1 MLFGKLKNIN
11 NRMGGDDMEIKYVQ
25 NGEKGRTCADCK
37 HFERDVNMQGAGKC
51 FGNEVSAEGGCNF
64 FEARD

>member
-1 MLFGKLKNIN
+1 
-11 NRMGGDDMEIKYVQ
+11 MEIKYVQ